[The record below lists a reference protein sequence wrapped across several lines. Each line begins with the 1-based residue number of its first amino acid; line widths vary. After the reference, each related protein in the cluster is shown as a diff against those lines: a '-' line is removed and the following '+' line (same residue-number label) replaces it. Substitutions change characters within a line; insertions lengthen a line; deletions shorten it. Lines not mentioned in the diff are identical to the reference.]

1 METEESATAEGRREG
16 KIPSGW
22 RWRRFSESGRLVAMD
37 AFDMLGLPRRP
48 WLDAAAVR
56 AAFQERARALHPDA
70 ESGDAEEFARLNA
83 AQAALSHPATRL
95 RLLVEEAVPRG
106 AAATDADLFLRIG
119 AAVQEARG
127 VRARLDEAT
136 SPLARAL
143 LAAEIAEVRPEL
155 AACAEAVE
163 AALAGAEEEL
173 RSLDEAWPDVASEAL
188 AGLATRFERL
198 LRWRKELS
206 DRILELTSP

>member
-1 METEESATAEGRREG
+1 VQSATVGEPREG
-16 KIPSGW
+16 KIQSGW

-48 WLDAAAVR
+48 WLDPAAVR
-56 AAFQERARALHPDA
+56 AAFQERARTLHPDA

-95 RLLVEEAVPRG
+95 RLLVGEKMPQG

-119 AAVQEARG
+119 AVVQEARG
-127 VRARLDEAT
+127 VRARLDEVT

-143 LAAEIAEVRPEL
+143 LATEIAEVRPEL
-155 AACAEAVE
+155 TACAEIVE
-163 AALAGAEEEL
+163 TALAGAEEEL

-188 AGLATRFERL
+188 ARLAARFERL

>member
-1 METEESATAEGRREG
+1 
-16 KIPSGW
+16 
-22 RWRRFSESGRLVAMD
+22 V
-37 AFDMLGLPRRP
+37 
-48 WLDAAAVR
+48 
-56 AAFQERARALHPDA
+56 
-70 ESGDAEEFARLNA
+70 EEFARLNA

-95 RLLVEEAVPRG
+95 RLLVGEAVPRG

-163 AALAGAEEEL
+163 AALARAEEEL
-173 RSLDEAWPDVASEAL
+173 RSLDEAWPDVAGETL
-188 AGLATRFERL
+188 AGLAARFDRL

-206 DRILELTSP
+206 DRILELTAP